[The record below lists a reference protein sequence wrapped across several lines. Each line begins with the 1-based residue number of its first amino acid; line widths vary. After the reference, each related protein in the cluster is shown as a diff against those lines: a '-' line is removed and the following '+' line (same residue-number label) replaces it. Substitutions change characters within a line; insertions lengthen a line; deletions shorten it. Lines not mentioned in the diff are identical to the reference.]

1 MKIFR
6 FETETRLPRPREEIF
21 RFFADARNLSLL
33 TPPWLRFDVL
43 TPDEISMAVG
53 TLIDYRLRL
62 RGVPIRWQSEITAW
76 EPPRRFIDEQRR
88 SPYRQ
93 WIHEH
98 TFAEQDDGTMAS
110 DRVDYAVPGGAVAN
124 RLLVARDL
132 EKIFAF
138 RQEVWRKKFG

>member
-1 MKIFR
+1 MQIFR
-6 FETETRLPRPREEIF
+6 FETETWLPRPREEVF

-33 TPPWLRFDVL
+33 TPPWLRFEVL
-43 TPDEISMAVG
+43 TPGEIPMAAG
-53 TLIDYRLRL
+53 TLIDYRLHL
-62 RGVPIRWQSEITAW
+62 RGVPIRWRSEITAW

-88 SPYRQ
+88 GPYRQ

-98 TFAEQDDGTMAS
+98 TFDKWDGATVAG
-110 DRVDYAVPGGAVAN
+110 DHVDYAVPGGAVAN

-138 RQEVWRKKFG
+138 RQEALRKKFG

>member
-33 TPPWLRFDVL
+33 TP
-43 TPDEISMAVG
+43 
-53 TLIDYRLRL
+53 
-62 RGVPIRWQSEITAW
+62 
-76 EPPRRFIDEQRR
+76 RRFVDEQRR
-88 SPYRQ
+88 GPYRQ

-98 TFAEQDDGTMAS
+98 TFAEQDGGTVAS
-110 DRVDYAVPGGAVAN
+110 DRVDYAVPGGAIAN
-124 RLLVARDL
+124 RVLVARDL

-138 RQEVWRKKFG
+138 RQEILRKKFG